1 VEATRW
7 RTTRWPKLHISRDG
21 VACLLLAVI
30 FARAALAKL
39 SGLHEIES
47 TLMAARLVPVSLT
60 RLAAI
65 SLIVVELAT
74 AGCLM
79 APRLRA
85 SGLQLTALLLCLFI
99 GYSAW
104 RWWQNIP
111 IPCHCFGALFKMA
124 PWAALLLNFGL
135 LGLTI
140 SLLARADAPAR
151 RGRSAA

>member
-1 VEATRW
+1 MEATRW
-7 RTTRWPKLHISRDG
+7 RTGRWPQFRIRRDG
-21 VACLLLAVI
+21 AACLLLAVI
-30 FARAALAKL
+30 FAGAALAKL
-39 SGLHEIES
+39 QGLHELES
-47 TLMAARLVPVSLT
+47 TLLAARLVPVGLV

-74 AGCLM
+74 AACLL
-79 APRLRA
+79 APRLRS
-85 SGLQLTALLLCLFI
+85 SGLQLAALLLCLFI

-124 PWAALLLNFGL
+124 PWLALLLNLGL

-140 SLLARADAPAR
+140 SLLAHADSSDRRVRMAP
-151 RGRSAA
+151 